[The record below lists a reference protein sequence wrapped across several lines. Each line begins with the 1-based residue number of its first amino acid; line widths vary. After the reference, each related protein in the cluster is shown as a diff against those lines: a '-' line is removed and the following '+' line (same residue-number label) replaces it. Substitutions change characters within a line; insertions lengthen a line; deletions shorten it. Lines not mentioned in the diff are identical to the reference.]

1 MKTRRSNPLH
11 IPMHRYLHCPRL
23 GSAFYIDGPMVKRL
37 RHHPFTVVT
46 WVQVPLGSPFRH
58 TKKERRQTLLF
69 CVFFRFFGLFWAF
82 FAEKILFILF
92 DIRAGRDLF
101 PSSFFSSFRIFQK
114 IFFIRSFRSCRLY
127 KSALCFSQGALCLF
141 FHEKSYRFKVILS

>member
-1 MKTRRSNPLH
+1 
-11 IPMHRYLHCPRL
+11 MHRYLHCPRL

-82 FAEKILFILF
+82 FAEKNPFHSVLHTGGTGVEP
-92 DIRAGRDLF
+92 R
-101 PSSFFSSFRIFQK
+101 PFFSSFQVPQKYFFAAHKTKRIFHFLS
-114 IFFIRSFRSCRLY
+114 IHYGISNRRSPNSMMFFSIY
-127 KSALCFSQGALCLF
+127 
-141 FHEKSYRFKVILS
+141 LSTPLNLNAFLNLLL

>member
-1 MKTRRSNPLH
+1 
-11 IPMHRYLHCPRL
+11 MHRYLHCPRL

-69 CVFFRFFGLFWAF
+69 CVFFRFFGLFRVF
-82 FAEKILFILF
+82 FAKKILFILF
-92 DIRAGRDLF
+92 DIRAERELNPALF
-101 PSSFFSSFRIFQK
+101 SPLFGFLKKYFFAARKTKRIFHFLSIHYGISNRRSPSSMMFF
-114 IFFIRSFRSCRLY
+114 
-127 KSALCFSQGALCLF
+127 CLSLHTAF
-141 FHEKSYRFKVILS
+141 